1 MKRLYIVSGDD
12 VRREPATLEEIRRFL
27 DGSAPRSW
35 RDDQLSRITLG
46 DDGAIVA
53 TPLTPDELQALRAE
67 IDRLRREHL
76 VRLCDLGLQSDR
88 GESLTGISF
97 SPATILVWASPA
109 TMLVWARRHRD
120 RQRHEQR
127 GAVLM
132 SRAARKPMFA
142 IPPTPVD
149 ARLAEAEAFGRALLA
164 RVAAMSPSERLAMR
178 PAHSPAPRTTRDL
191 ERERPRV
198 AAGVPNE
205 PVPSRCAKCRSL
217 DHATTE
223 CELSGLDLDES
234 APRRQMEMP
243 L

>member
-97 SPATILVWASPA
+97 SPATILVWADEAP
-109 TMLVWARRHRD
+109 WAVEVVRAWAA
-120 RQRHEQR
+120 ER
-127 GAVLM
+127 GLEITD
-132 SRAARKPMFA
+132 SNP
-142 IPPTPVD
+142 
-149 ARLAEAEAFGRALLA
+149 
-164 RVAAMSPSERLAMR
+164 
-178 PAHSPAPRTTRDL
+178 PRTGKTWV
-191 ERERPRV
+191 PYTYVRV
-198 AAGVPNE
+198 PGRSDEIVRIRFGEVELGEKAVTHEIAGIAIANGMNSE
-205 PVPSRCAKCRSL
+205 
-217 DHATTE
+217 
-223 CELSGLDLDES
+223 
-234 APRRQMEMP
+234 APF
-243 L
+243 